1 MLLNNAW
8 VMTRYVKITLLLARL
23 PCDYSSCINC
33 IKDIMNHDVLVYLV
47 CVCVQMF
54 SFSYHVYIL
63 N

>member
-1 MLLNNAW
+1 
-8 VMTRYVKITLLLARL
+8 MTRYVKITLLLARL